1 MTLPPLAALFAGL
14 FACTAFVACGNS
26 DDSTDSTRTADGG
39 TTGDDDDGGSCG
51 TGTGACS
58 MQVCPAGTSCTAAGV
73 TATAFP
79 CSPAL
84 AQNNSLPLITCNED
98 TVPAVAI
105 QFTGDLPVVGTY
117 DQTDTTVASA
127 TVICAGSLSGD
138 YWAAGPA
145 DESAL
150 GTYSVT
156 ITSVVADPDTP
167 LTMEDP
173 GQILY
178 NVHGSVTAQCVGAG
192 SATGGASPS
201 GVVSFSATF

>member
-1 MTLPPLAALFAGL
+1 
-14 FACTAFVACGNS
+14 
-26 DDSTDSTRTADGG
+26 
-39 TTGDDDDGGSCG
+39 
-51 TGTGACS
+51 

-73 TATAFP
+73 TATTFP

-84 AQNNSLPLITCNED
+84 AQDNSLPLITCNDD

-117 DQTDTTVASA
+117 DQTDTSVASA

-156 ITSVVADPDTP
+156 ITSVVAGPGHAVDDGGPWTDPLQRPRFGD
-167 LTMEDP
+167 
-173 GQILY
+173 
-178 NVHGSVTAQCVGAG
+178 GSVCRRRI
-192 SATGGASPS
+192 GGRVAPLLLAS
-201 GVVSFSATF
+201 